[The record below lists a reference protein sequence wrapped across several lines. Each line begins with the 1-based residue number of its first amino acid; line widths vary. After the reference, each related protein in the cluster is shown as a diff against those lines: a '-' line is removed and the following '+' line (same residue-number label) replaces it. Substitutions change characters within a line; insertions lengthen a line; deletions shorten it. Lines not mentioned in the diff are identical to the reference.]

1 MAAEE
6 RVPVD
11 MDQLFSRFP
20 GESAILARLLAVDD
34 AFRNVCEDYSLAEAT
49 LAKLERFQG
58 PQELQRI
65 AEYRQIILELAGEIA
80 KAIESA
86 KRTQ

>member
-6 RVPVD
+6 RLSVD
-11 MDQLFSRFP
+11 MDQLLSRFP
-20 GESAILARLLAVDD
+20 GESVILARLLAVDD
-34 AFRNVCEDYSLAEAT
+34 AFRNVCEDYSLAKAT
-49 LAKLERFQG
+49 LAELERFQG
-58 PQELQRI
+58 PQELLRI

>member
-6 RVPVD
+6 RLPVD
-11 MDQLFSRFP
+11 LDQLLSRFP
-20 GESAILARLLAVDD
+20 GESVILARLLAVDD
-34 AFRNVCEDYSLAEAT
+34 AFRNVCEDYSLAKAT

-58 PQELQRI
+58 PQELLRI